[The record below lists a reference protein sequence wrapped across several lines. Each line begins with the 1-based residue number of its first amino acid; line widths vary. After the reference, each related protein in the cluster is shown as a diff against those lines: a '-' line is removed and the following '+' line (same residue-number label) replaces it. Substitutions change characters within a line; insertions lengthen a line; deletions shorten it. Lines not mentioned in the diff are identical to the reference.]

1 MEQLMTKFRQTFLL
15 GAALIGT
22 ALGGGLSSAWA
33 QGKIY
38 QGPSGPTYGS
48 AEQPAQ
54 VGPRQGNARPQVQQ
68 QRPSTEGMS
77 EGRRGDDRR
86 DRSSYDRGGRDGFA
100 DRDYDRRG
108 GYRGE
113 SLRGDRW

>member
-1 MEQLMTKFRQTFLL
+1 MTNSLQSCLL
-15 GAALIGT
+15 GAALIGA
-22 ALGGGLSSAWA
+22 ALIGGSSSAWA

-54 VGPRQGNARPQVQQ
+54 VGPRQGNTRPQVQQ
-68 QRPSTEGMS
+68 QRPSTEGLS

-86 DRSSYDRGGRDGFA
+86 GRSSYDRGGRDGFA

-113 SLRGDRW
+113 SRRGNRW